1 LVEAGASII
10 KELIAS
16 GEVDRL
22 ELSVTQISGGQ
33 DRIDI
38 KEMLSHFD
46 HVESVTEGETTFYA
60 ATRQ

>member
-10 KELIAS
+10 NELIAS

-22 ELSVTQISGGQ
+22 ELSVTQVSGGE

-38 KEMLSHFD
+38 QEMLSHFP
-46 HVESVTEGETTFYA
+46 HVENVTEGETIFYT
-60 ATRQ
+60 ATR

>member
-10 KELIAS
+10 NELIAS

-22 ELSVTQISGGQ
+22 ELSVTQVSGGE

-38 KEMLSHFD
+38 EEMLSHFA
-46 HVESVTEGETTFYA
+46 HVENVIEGETIFYT
-60 ATRQ
+60 ATR